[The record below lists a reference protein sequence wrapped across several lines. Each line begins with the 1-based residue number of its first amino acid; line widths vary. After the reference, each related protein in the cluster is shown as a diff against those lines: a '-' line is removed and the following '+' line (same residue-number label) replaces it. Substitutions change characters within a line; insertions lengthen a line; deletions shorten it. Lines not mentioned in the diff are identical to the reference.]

1 MLFNSPQ
8 SDAAAFKVCICGQQG
23 VGKTALLNR
32 RITGNFTNDYRP
44 TIAAAFATVTETVHN
59 KPVILNVWDTAG
71 QEKYQS
77 MMPLYFR
84 NVACMILVMDVSDPN
99 SWDFI
104 RRWTE
109 TELVSIIPKPTVVVC
124 LNKSD
129 LKSAVDIPAIAEWAS
144 QASYP
149 IYHTSAFT
157 GVNVNEV
164 FRKVATILF
173 DNDAGYAGGP
183 GVQLQQN
190 NGKKSCC

>member
-32 RITGNFTNDYRP
+32 RITGAFTDDYRP

-84 NVACMILVMDVSDPN
+84 NVSCMLLVMDVSDPK
-99 SWDFI
+99 SWEFI

-109 TELVSIIPKPTVVVC
+109 TELVTIVPKPIVVIC

-129 LKSAVDIPAIAEWAS
+129 LESVVDIPAIAEWAS
-144 QASYP
+144 RANYP
-149 IYHTSAFT
+149 IYHTSAYS

-164 FRKVATILF
+164 FRKIATILF
-173 DNDAGYAGGP
+173 DNSTGYVRTE
-183 GVQLQQN
+183 GVQLGTSK
-190 NGKKSCC
+190 GKNVCC